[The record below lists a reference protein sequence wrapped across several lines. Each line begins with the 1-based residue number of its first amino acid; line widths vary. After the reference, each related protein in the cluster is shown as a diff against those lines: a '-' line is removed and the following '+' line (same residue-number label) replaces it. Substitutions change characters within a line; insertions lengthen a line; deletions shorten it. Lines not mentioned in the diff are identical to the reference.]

1 MTRRAPLIVKLDVAP
16 DFRQRLGMPPSAP
29 LRTFIL
35 GLALMPAA
43 GFADLMPPAL
53 TSGLDSSANALRGRP
68 APSAA
73 DRLAPLPADA
83 PIVVLVDTI
92 PLGARYVEHTLCTCP
107 MPHLDASQ
115 AGAAAENI
123 AELLPEAA
131 AFARTQGANVLV
143 LFGAEHGLPVPLPG
157 VSAPVTLAFDH
168 PGYVLVFFRCDLPCR
183 LPKLPVR
190 LTTDPP
196 PAAFKAQATAVS
208 YRVGRD
214 GGSSRTLASWV
225 YGNLSRFMA
234 RADELGLDRISIPS
248 AEGPDTEDVFLPGCD
263 RPLRVSRD
271 HPSLNVTI
279 YRNKA

>member
-1 MTRRAPLIVKLDVAP
+1 
-16 DFRQRLGMPPSAP
+16 MPPSAP
-29 LRTFIL
+29 LRRFTL
-35 GLALMPAA
+35 GLALMVPAAA
-43 GFADLMPPAL
+43 GFADLMPPTL
-53 TSGLDSSANALRGRP
+53 TAGLDSSANAARSRP
-68 APSAA
+68 APPAA
-73 DRLAPLPADA
+73 ERLDPLPADA

-143 LFGAEHGLPVPLPG
+143 LFGAEHGVPVPLPG
-157 VSAPVTLAFDH
+157 VSDPVTLAFDH

-183 LPKLPVR
+183 LPKIPVR
-190 LTTDPP
+190 FTTDLP

-214 GGSSRTLASWV
+214 GGYSRTLASWV
-225 YGNLSRFMA
+225 YGNLSRFMTQ
-234 RADELGLDRISIPS
+234 ADQLGFDRISIPS
-248 AEGPDTEDVFLPGCD
+248 AEGPDTEDVLLPGCD